1 MFNAFLRG
9 LSSQLASPPGVTG
22 AGVERCAR
30 VDWVGLTGLGVLGT
44 GFCAGLGVEGL
55 VVVAG
60 EGWGFLTGEVGLTM
74 TSRYFQ

>member
-1 MFNAFLRG
+1 M
-9 LSSQLASPPGVTG
+9 
-22 AGVERCAR
+22 
-30 VDWVGLTGLGVLGT
+30 LGT